1 VIVPVLRQTGKRLA
15 HRLGRFGRRRSPAGE
30 AALHQPLLEAGEL
43 SLLVEQARHL
53 PLSLR
58 ALEVHEH
65 HAGDWPSCALGRGLD
80 FEEARPY
87 APGDDLRDMDWRST
101 ARLGHAYVKTYR
113 EERQPL
119 WHVVVDHGP
128 GMRFGTRRRLKA
140 AQASRLGTL
149 LAAAANQRGI
159 AVGCTVW
166 GRDDLHLPARHSE
179 QGMLELV
186 DAMIAPCPPLPGSA
200 SRGDG
205 LAERL
210 HRLRANLPRGAHVW
224 LLTDA
229 HDAGPEAA
237 RALGLLAVTAH
248 LHLVWITDPVE
259 RELPAL
265 GRVEFEDRRGSV
277 LTVDTADAALRERW
291 AHTWASRRAAW
302 GEQLARHGLRPL
314 ELDTAEEDLPR
325 WWSRTVLPVLS
336 A

>member
-1 VIVPVLRQTGKRLA
+1 
-15 HRLGRFGRRRSPAGE
+15 
-30 AALHQPLLEAGEL
+30 
-43 SLLVEQARHL
+43 
-53 PLSLR
+53 
-58 ALEVHEH
+58 
-65 HAGDWPSCALGRGLD
+65 
-80 FEEARPY
+80 
-87 APGDDLRDMDWRST
+87 MDWRST

-149 LAAAANQRGI
+149 LAAAANQWGI

-166 GRDDLHLPARHSE
+166 GQDELHLPARHSE

-186 DAMIAPCPPLPGSA
+186 DAMVAPCPPLPVTGS
-200 SRGDG
+200 RDDG

-229 HDAGPEAA
+229 HDGSAEAT
-237 RALGLLAVTAH
+237 RAFGLLAVTMRV
-248 LHLVWITDPVE
+248 HLVWIIDPVE
-259 RELPAL
+259 RTLPAL
-265 GRVEFEDRRGSV
+265 GRVEFEGPHATA
-277 LTVDTADAALRERW
+277 LTVDTTDAALRASW
-291 AHTWASRRAAW
+291 AREWDSRREAW
-302 GEQLARHGLRPL
+302 REQLVRHGLRPL
-314 ELDTAEEDLPR
+314 QLDGAVDDLPR

>member
-1 VIVPVLRQTGKRLA
+1 ML
-15 HRLGRFGRRRSPAGE
+15 GRRRGAVE
-30 AALHQPLLEAGEL
+30 DAELHRPLLAAGEL
-43 SLLVEQARHL
+43 SALFEQARHL
-53 PLSLR
+53 PLALR

-65 HAGDWPSCALGRGLD
+65 HAGDWPSSTLGRGLD

-113 EERQPL
+113 EERQPM

-140 AQASRLGTL
+140 TQASRLGTL
-149 LAAAANQRGI
+149 LVAAANQRGI

-166 GRDDLHLPARHSE
+166 GRDELHLPARHSE

-186 DAMIAPCPPLPGSA
+186 GAMIAPCPPLPVSA
-200 SRGDG
+200 ARGDG

-229 HDAGPEAA
+229 HDGGPEAA
-237 RALGLLAVTAH
+237 RALGLLAVTAR
-248 LHLVWITDPVE
+248 LHVVWVTDPVE
-259 RELPAL
+259 RELPEL
-265 GRVEFEDRRGSV
+265 GRVEFEGRQGNALAV
-277 LTVDTADAALRERW
+277 NTADAAIRERW
-291 AHTWASRRAAW
+291 AHEWASRRDAW
-302 GEQLARHGLRPL
+302 RAQLVRHGLRPL
-314 ELDTAEEDLPR
+314 ELDAAEDDLPR
-325 WWSRTVLPVLS
+325 WWSRTLLPALS
-336 A
+336 V